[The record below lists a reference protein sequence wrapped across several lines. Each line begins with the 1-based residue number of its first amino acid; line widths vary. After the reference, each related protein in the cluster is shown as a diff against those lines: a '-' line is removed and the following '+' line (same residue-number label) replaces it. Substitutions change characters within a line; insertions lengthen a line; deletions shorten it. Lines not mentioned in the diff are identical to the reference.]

1 MDYSDSR
8 MVSEGR
14 VLIEVLNWP
23 PLVCGLTHRTEN
35 RVASRILNPT
45 LPQEP
50 WLKKTW
56 ETLVSWMTVLEFSP

>member
-45 LPQEP
+45 LPS
-50 WLKKTW
+50 TRA
-56 ETLVSWMTVLEFSP
+56 LVEEDMGNSGELDDCPGI